1 MKKTK
6 TNLTP
11 NKRIT
16 TVIWTRFEAIGVLAV
31 SFGLMLGS
39 IDAPLALSTQYEY
52 EFSPTRVDVSFAQDV
67 TPILEEKC
75 VSCHGG
81 PDETGAIIKE
91 MQLDLTSYDA
101 LMLGSE
107 FGPIVEPGN
116 VDDSILWMMLE
127 AGDMPQEGDPL
138 SAEELEVIRGW
149 IAEGAQNN

>member
-81 PDETGAIIKE
+81 PDETGAIIK
-91 MQLDLTSYDA
+91 
-101 LMLGSE
+101 
-107 FGPIVEPGN
+107 
-116 VDDSILWMMLE
+116 
-127 AGDMPQEGDPL
+127 
-138 SAEELEVIRGW
+138 
-149 IAEGAQNN
+149 

>member
-1 MKKTK
+1 M
-6 TNLTP
+6 
-11 NKRIT
+11 
-16 TVIWTRFEAIGVLAV
+16 IWTRFETIGVLAV

-39 IDAPLALSTQYEY
+39 IDAPLVLSTQYAY
-52 EFSPTRVDVSFAQDV
+52 EFSPTRADVSFAQDV

-75 VSCHGG
+75 VGCHGE

-116 VDDSILWMMLE
+116 VDDSILWMMIE